1 MRFNS
6 RILLKAHRNTG
17 SRHDEHASESK
28 TNRRRKAAEVGK
40 PRAAATTYR
49 AVHGRVVADWEDSM
63 TYQSR
68 GRSIFEV
75 VLVSALIEAEAL
87 GSLVIG

>member
-1 MRFNS
+1 MVP
-6 RILLKAHRNTG
+6 TG
-17 SRHDEHASESK
+17 SRKHDEHASESK

-49 AVHGRVVADWEDSM
+49 AVHGRVVADWEDM

>member
-1 MRFNS
+1 
-6 RILLKAHRNTG
+6 
-17 SRHDEHASESK
+17 
-28 TNRRRKAAEVGK
+28 
-40 PRAAATTYR
+40 
-49 AVHGRVVADWEDSM
+49 M